1 MPFPLRFSALA
12 ALAPRVSA
20 VAAPAFLG
28 VLLTGACAAPPEIAV
43 ADGGPTSCSEPR
55 PQVCTMIYAPVCAE
69 HNGGRFETHASAC
82 NACADDTTLAYV
94 DGLCEEDETP

>member
-12 ALAPRVSA
+12 ALAPRFSA
-20 VAAPAFLG
+20 VAAPAVL
-28 VLLTGACAAPPEIAV
+28 VLLLTGACAAPPDTAIAG
-43 ADGGPTSCSEPR
+43 GGPVACSEPR
-55 PQVCTMIYAPVCAE
+55 PQVCTTIYAPVCAE
-69 HNGGRFETHASAC
+69 HDGGRRETHASAC